1 MFETHQGITSVPSGS
16 GIGRRSDMY
25 GGDPIP
31 GYEFNYSMAGSWE
44 APAPQPQSHSG
55 YMRVS
60 VSIPWLGRTI
70 RLSCHPM
77 KPVQYNNVEQGG
89 INYAGYAS
97 PFPAPTM
104 SLPPLLSGAYTAPNY
119 QGAFPIWHFFGGWV
133 SYAAQDELHV
143 TIILRRFP
151 SV

>member
-44 APAPQPQSHSG
+44 ATAPQPQSHSG

-60 VSIPWLGRTI
+60 VFHTMAREGHPLILPSHEACSI
-70 RLSCHPM
+70 
-77 KPVQYNNVEQGG
+77 
-89 INYAGYAS
+89 
-97 PFPAPTM
+97 
-104 SLPPLLSGAYTAPNY
+104 
-119 QGAFPIWHFFGGWV
+119 
-133 SYAAQDELHV
+133 
-143 TIILRRFP
+143 
-151 SV
+151 